1 MYLCFIRLKS
11 FLKSAVYYSLIHLRL
26 LPGNFFFFTRVMNC
40 YFFPVPPD
48 LFLLGCIFVIVEYDV
63 QRPNDVSVWKQ
74 VIERH
79 GGEVEPQ
86 YCTRATHVL
95 AITQKHPT
103 VVQALREGKRCVSA
117 HWLSDVVS
125 KQQVVPPWHALHFP
139 TPFSL
144 TELPCAK
151 QIVSLSGFEGE
162 ERAKVKY
169 MLEALGAK
177 VTNYFTR
184 HNTLL
189 VCRR

>member
-1 MYLCFIRLKS
+1 MFYPIEKFLEIRSIL
-11 FLKSAVYYSLIHLRL
+11 LLIHLRL
-26 LPGNFFFFTRVMNC
+26 LPGNFFLFTRVISC

-144 TELPCAK
+144 TEFPCAK

>member
-1 MYLCFIRLKS
+1 MNIIFIHIFLS
-11 FLKSAVYYSLIHLRL
+11 FIFFLSLIKNRYL
-26 LPGNFFFFTRVMNC
+26 
-40 YFFPVPPD
+40 FPVPPD